1 MKYVVVQ
8 CLVNAEKFRS
18 HVGNTDDGRDCKVP
32 QPQEILFED
41 FTLAFLEGLK
51 RDLLEVFKCNK
62 IE

>member
-41 FTLAFLEGLK
+41 FTLAFLGETQ
-51 RDLLEVFKCNK
+51 V
-62 IE
+62 